1 MQCGGRPGLMVRTK
15 KMKWK
20 VVMAHK
26 KGTIWSIFVCHG
38 VTFALAARLLKLKA
52 LLEKVIE
59 GKLCYRFPLFQFYLK
74 DTDKKTWHEGR
85 VFYFKKYL
93 IKNLINFY
101 NLRYEII
108 HNICLCLR
116 FIVIIPKFYWIFY

>member
-1 MQCGGRPGLMVRTK
+1 MQCGGRPGLKNQKDEMESGHGPQERNHLVYICFSR
-15 KMKWK
+15 
-20 VVMAHK
+20 
-26 KGTIWSIFVCHG
+26 CHLCTCRPAFKIKSL
-38 VTFALAARLLKLKA
+38 V
-52 LLEKVIE
+52 EKIIE

-85 VFYFKKYL
+85 VSYFKKYL